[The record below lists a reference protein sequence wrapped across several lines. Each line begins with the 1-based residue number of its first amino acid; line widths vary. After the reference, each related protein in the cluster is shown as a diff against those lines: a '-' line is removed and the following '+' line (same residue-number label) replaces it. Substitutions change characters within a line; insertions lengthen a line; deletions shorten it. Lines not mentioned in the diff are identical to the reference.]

1 MQNVSA
7 PYSEGRTTKK
17 AYIDMG
23 LMDSGFNFIVPVF
36 ENMPAMASPRP
47 GRNVTL
53 VTENVVIA
61 TQSSPLTIRSG
72 PGTSYN
78 PIARADKGSILLRIE
93 KADESENGIY
103 WDKVIYSIGNELG
116 VGYATREYLGDV
128 TATQT
133 CSEPKITTE
142 ICNLRNGPGT
152 TDSKVKQ
159 ILPAGT
165 GITVI
170 DKMNVSVDGHI
181 WYRVRLENG
190 TEGYISSAFLE
201 DGVVEKYKIDGTYV
215 KIIPGTTIE
224 DIPGAVLNGEI
235 FATGASIMIDGVSY
249 KVALKGDCNGDGKSD
264 SMDMYQI
271 IQHILGNTLLQEE
284 YFMAVDTN
292 SDSKIDSMDMYNV
305 IQIILNK

>member
-1 MQNVSA
+1 
-7 PYSEGRTTKK
+7 
-17 AYIDMG
+17 
-23 LMDSGFNFIVPVF
+23 
-36 ENMPAMASPRP
+36 
-47 GRNVTL
+47 
-53 VTENVVIA
+53 
-61 TQSSPLTIRSG
+61 
-72 PGTSYN
+72 
-78 PIARADKGSILLRIE
+78 
-93 KADESENGIY
+93 
-103 WDKVIYSIGNELG
+103 
-116 VGYATREYLGDV
+116 
-128 TATQT
+128 
-133 CSEPKITTE
+133 
-142 ICNLRNGPGT
+142 
-152 TDSKVKQ
+152 
-159 ILPAGT
+159 
-165 GITVI
+165 
-170 DKMNVSVDGHI
+170 MNVSVDGHI